1 MRLSLALSLI
11 IGLAAAALESTQPEG
26 RDAPRKIRKRT
37 LGVKKVTGEA
47 TMSLPNTPANAP
59 EGYQTWI
66 TFLDDKH
73 KRSVDSLSAIPTDVQ
88 RRRESIEILQR
99 LRRQNPSDFYECA
112 TSGQGPKSSDCGIIT
127 STVLASATDLIVA
140 PASCLVFAFGSCQG
154 FFCSLCSMLATSTD
168 FIGSQLDLADALCVS
183 NGQAGTI
190 VAQDAPQ
197 WDAGYVRAGTGLP
210 GYDLCH

>member
-1 MRLSLALSLI
+1 MRLSLALSFI
-11 IGLAAAALESTQPEG
+11 IGLAAALESTTQLEG
-26 RDAPRKIRKRT
+26 RDAPRQIRKRT

-47 TMSLPNTPANAP
+47 TMSLPNTPASAP

-66 TFLDDKH
+66 TFLDDRH
-73 KRSVDSLSAIPTDVQ
+73 KRSVDTLDAIPADVQ
-88 RRRESIEILQR
+88 RRRESTEILQR
-99 LRRQNPSDFYECA
+99 FRRQAASDFYECA
-112 TSGQGPKSSDCGIIT
+112 TSGQAPKSSDCSIIT
-127 STVLASATDLIVA
+127 TTVLASATELVVA
-140 PASCLVFAFGSCQG
+140 PASCLVFAYGSCQG

-190 VAQDAPQ
+190 VGEEAPQ
-197 WDAGYVRAGTGLP
+197 WDAGFVRSGTGLP